1 MVLVSIRMAELL
13 QATKRSQTAL
23 KVFIAGHQGMVGQAL
38 CRLLSQQPGIEL
50 VLAQRSQLDL
60 TRQAE
65 VEQFFAATAPD
76 WVIIAAAKV
85 GGIVANQQQP
95 AEFLY
100 QNLLIQA
107 NILHAAWQQGVERLM
122 VLGSSCIYP
131 KLAQQPMAEA
141 ELLTGALEPT
151 NEPYAI
157 AKIAGIKLCES
168 YFRQYGADFRA
179 VMPTNLYG
187 PADYFHP
194 NYSHVIPGL
203 LLRIHQAKL
212 AAAPSVPIWGSG
224 LAKREFLHVDDAASA
239 IWRLLVLSGDQY
251 QQLTSP
257 QQRHI
262 NVGCG
267 EDVSIAELA
276 DMIAQVVGYQGQL
289 SFDPTQPEGT
299 ARKLLDISKLQS
311 CGWQPQWSLPLGLAQ
326 TYQWFLQHQATL
338 RC

>member
-1 MVLVSIRMAELL
+1 MPDVRLTASPGQPLPVA
-13 QATKRSQTAL
+13 KPAL

-38 CRLLSQQPGIEL
+38 CRLLSNQPGIEL
-50 VLAQRSQLDL
+50 ILAPRAQLDL
-60 TRQAE
+60 TRQAQ
-65 VEQFFAATAPD
+65 VEQFFAATTPD

-95 AEFLY
+95 ADFIY
-100 QNLLIQA
+100 QNLLIQS
-107 NILHAAWQQGVERLM
+107 NILHAAWQQGVQRLM
-122 VLGSSCIYP
+122 LLGSSCIYP
-131 KLAQQPMAEA
+131 KFANQPMRES
-141 ELLTGALEPT
+141 ELLTGTLEPT

-194 NYSHVIPGL
+194 SHSHVIPGL

-212 AAAPSVPIWGSG
+212 AAAPTVPIWGSG
-224 LAKREFLHVDDAASA
+224 QAKREFLHVDDAASA
-239 IWRLLVLSGDQY
+239 IWRLLTLSEDQY
-251 QQLTSP
+251 QQLTSA
-257 QQRHI
+257 QQRHV

-267 EDVSIAELA
+267 EDISIAELA
-276 DMIAQVVGYQGQL
+276 KMIAQVVGYQGQL
-289 SFDPTQPEGT
+289 CFDPTQPEGT
-299 ARKLLDISKLQS
+299 PRKLLDTSKLQS
-311 CGWQPQWSLPLGLAQ
+311 CGWQPQWSLLAGLDA
-326 TYQWFLQHQATL
+326 TYQWFLQHQHKL

>member
-1 MVLVSIRMAELL
+1 MANW
-13 QATKRSQTAL
+13 QQSSAGAAAPL
-23 KVFIAGHQGMVGQAL
+23 KVWIAGHQGMVGQAL
-38 CRLLSQQPGIEL
+38 CRLLSPQPGIEL
-50 VLAQRSQLDL
+50 VLAGRSSLDL

-65 VEQFFAATAPD
+65 VEQFVATTAPD

-107 NILHAAWQQGVERLM
+107 NILHAAWQQGVKRLM

-131 KLAQQPMAEA
+131 KQAQQPMAET
-141 ELLTGALEPT
+141 ELLSGALEPS

-187 PADYFHP
+187 PGDYFHP
-194 NYSHVIPGL
+194 EYSHVIPGL
-203 LLRIHQAKL
+203 LQRIHQAKL

-224 LAKREFLHVDDAASA
+224 AAKREFLHVDDAASA
-239 IWRLLVLSGDQY
+239 IWRLLSLSQQQY
-251 QQLTSP
+251 QQLTSA

-276 DMIAQVVGYQGQL
+276 AMIAQVVGYQGQL
-289 SFDPTQPEGT
+289 SFDPSQPEGT
-299 ARKLLDISKLQS
+299 VRKLLDISKLQK
-311 CGWQPQWSLPLGLAQ
+311 CGWQPTWSLAAGLQQ

-338 RC
+338 RCK